1 MPTYQERV
9 ISLLAKSPVEV
20 GKVLSKM
27 IESNPTKATQFIAA
41 YASKA
46 TSTDQIKMM
55 IRTIGE
61 EAEKKQIF
69 VSTTMNVLRNA
80 QSTGRAQDR
89 IFPLVD
95 MPISHGQAVRDAFAE
110 WRAPHEA
117 RAELA
122 LAKAEE
128 NPEWYETLTPEK
140 ANAAADAAIQRNRA
154 VGIV

>member
-20 GKVLSKM
+20 GKLLYKM

-55 IRTIGE
+55 VRTLCE
-61 EAEKKQIF
+61 EAEKKKVF
-69 VSTTMNVLRNA
+69 VSTTINVLRNA
-80 QSTGRAQDR
+80 QSTGRPQDR

-95 MPISHGQAVRDAFAE
+95 MPIAHGWAVRDA
-110 WRAPHEA
+110 
-117 RAELA
+117 
-122 LAKAEE
+122 
-128 NPEWYETLTPEK
+128 
-140 ANAAADAAIQRNRA
+140 AA
-154 VGIV
+154 GIV